1 MNFCGKAK
9 TAVQEILR
17 AFEDTNS
24 LPKPLAQLFI
34 RRKDRPHFCKW
45 SWGNQLLTI
54 LHGSSDARTFLQ
66 WRKPVGR

>member
-1 MNFCGKAK
+1 MNFYGKAE